1 MLMTMICL
9 LRQKK
14 KMSLIKTWLLE
25 QQRRKEMAKAY
36 FLLYTDDFD
45 PTFTVDIASIADDLE
60 QSTGFK
66 CEDHIYFEDEDQ
78 IYPYIGY

>member
-1 MLMTMICL
+1 
-9 LRQKK
+9 
-14 KMSLIKTWLLE
+14 
-25 QQRRKEMAKAY
+25 MAKAY
-36 FLLYTDDFD
+36 FLLYTDDID
-45 PTFTVDIASIADDLE
+45 TTLTVDMSSMADDLE